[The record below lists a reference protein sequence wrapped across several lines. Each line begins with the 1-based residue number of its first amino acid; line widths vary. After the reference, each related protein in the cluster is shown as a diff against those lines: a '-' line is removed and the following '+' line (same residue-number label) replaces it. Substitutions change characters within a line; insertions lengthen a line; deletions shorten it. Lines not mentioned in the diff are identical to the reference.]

1 MSDTE
6 PYDDATND
14 DEYQDD
20 DSEWNSDVVNDYDDS
35 RFRFFE
41 VGREYSADGDND
53 DNDGDRDQYE
63 SDNDDYENTDDV
75 FDENNPPPFTQ
86 IAKLSGDMKTSLAV
100 LVESG
105 ICKVTASASLVVMP
119 SAPDYSTG
127 SSSNLDP
134 LPPSAREIYF
144 GQSGG
149 QQRSQQ
155 QQPGQTPG
163 LSSSQQKDFFQDNW
177 YFVELHQSILQESTQ
192 PQ

>member
-1 MSDTE
+1 MSDSE
-6 PYDDATND
+6 QDFYDDDEWND
-14 DEYQDD
+14 DVVDD
-20 DSEWNSDVVNDYDDS
+20 YEDS

-41 VGREYSADGDND
+41 LGNEYGAEGYDADNQD
-53 DNDGDRDQYE
+53 DEADD
-63 SDNDDYENTDDV
+63 DDYEDTDEV

-86 IAKLSGDMKTSLAV
+86 IAKLSGDMKTSLAL

-119 SAPDYSTG
+119 SAPDYNTG
-127 SSSNLDP
+127 TSSATLDP

-144 GQSGG
+144 GNTNGP
-149 QQRSQQ
+149 QQRNT
-155 QQPGQTPG
+155 PGGNVQQTPG

-192 PQ
+192 PR